1 MTVGP
6 VSAPAP
12 NETGSG
18 ARLMVAGKPT
28 MATPDPA
35 GKYEPRADALASTRK
50 RRPYERFLK
59 PLLDRI
65 TGLVLTVLTLPV
77 VLILSLYV
85 LARIGRP
92 ILYRE
97 DRVGQNGKVFKM
109 NRLRTMRL
117 ATSPDDDFDSRIA
130 PAGRF
135 LRRWSLD
142 EIPQAWNILLGH
154 MSLVGPRPE
163 RTGIVDQ
170 YSPWQHQRH
179 QVKPGATGLWQ
190 VTARGDG
197 RHMHEHVE
205 IDLAYIEGLSFLY
218 DLRILATTVGA
229 VLRRPERPSVIPGIV
244 DTLALPKRSWR
255 EMGYLSFKRLSD
267 LIVATVLLVLLSP
280 FMLAVAVAI
289 KIDSPGR
296 VLFRQVRVGHQG
308 RLFRVIKY
316 RSMEQ
321 DISEELHRTHY
332 AELAAQDAAVIRIP
346 DDPRIT
352 RVGKVLRGWSID
364 ELPNLWNVLKGEM
377 SLVGPRPLVP
387 YELDLYS
394 RAHLRRL
401 DAKPGI
407 TGMAQVEGRTDIS
420 MEDRVRLDLEY
431 VDRRSTWFD
440 IKVVAR
446 TVVAVFTTRGA

>member
-1 MTVGP
+1 M
-6 VSAPAP
+6 VS
-12 NETGSG
+12 
-18 ARLMVAGKPT
+18 GKSA
-28 MATPDPA
+28 MATPEA
-35 GKYEPRADALASTRK
+35 ARKYEPRADALASTR
-50 RRPYERFLK
+50 RRGPYERFLK
-59 PLLDRI
+59 PLLDYI
-65 TGLVLTVLTLPV
+65 AGLALTLLTLPV

-97 DRVGQNGKVFKM
+97 DRVGKNGKVFKM

-117 ATSPDDDFDSRIA
+117 ATSPNDDFDSRIA

-163 RTGIVDQ
+163 RPAIVDE
-170 YSPWQHQRH
+170 YLPWQHQRH

-190 VTARGDG
+190 VKARGDG

-205 IDLAYIEGLSFLY
+205 VDLAYIEGLSFLY

-280 FMLAVAVAI
+280 VMLAVAVAI

-332 AELAAQDAAVIRIP
+332 AELAAQNAAVIRIP

-394 RAHLRRL
+394 QAHLRRL

-407 TGMAQVEGRTDIS
+407 TGMAQVRGRTDIS

-440 IKVVAR
+440 IKVVSR